1 MAKYKYLDYAGLQTL
16 VGKIK
21 DQFTAMDQKHTVVVN
36 PILKSGVQIAE
47 ITVGSTKTELFST
60 PDTTYT
66 FASGNGCF
74 TVTPVNGTAQTVN
87 VGKPTNAGHAD
98 TADTAGHANTANTA
112 ESASKLSVDNKGGEI
127 TPVYFKDG
135 VPVACATFATQA
147 EFSNLSTKVDNLV
160 ETADAL
166 VFKGDADSIKSGGT
180 FNAGY
185 TYKVSKAGTYVG
197 QICEAGDLIICVKDS
212 ANAGEAK
219 DWMVVQNNVDLVG
232 GKDTIGLVKNGSAVT
247 SATGYVATPII
258 GGVPYYKDYS
268 GDITTAVSN
277 ALDLLDNTITANVD
291 NTQNSDSVLTGDI
304 AFLISVSQA
313 DGLLSSGTCATMK
326 RITEQE
332 IGDMW
337 DAPIASEE

>member
-1 MAKYKYLDYAGLQTL
+1 MAKYKYLDYAGLETL

-21 DQFTAMDQKHTVVVN
+21 DQFTAMDQKHAVVVN
-36 PILKSGVQIAE
+36 PILKSGVKIAE
-47 ITVGSTKTELFST
+47 ITVGGTKKELFST

-66 FASGNGCF
+66 FASGEGCF

-98 TADTAGHANTANTA
+98 TAGHANTAGTA
-112 ESASKLSVDNKGGEI
+112 ESASKLSVVDKGNAT

-135 VPVACATFATQA
+135 VPVVCDTFAKQKD
-147 EFSNLSTKVDNLV
+147 FSDLSTKVDNLV

-166 VFKGDADSIKSGGT
+166 VFKGDASDIKSGGT

-185 TYKVSKAGTYVG
+185 TYKVSSAGTYAG
-197 QICEAGDLIICVKDS
+197 HLCEVGDLIICVKEGAS
-212 ANAGEAK
+212 ATTAG

-232 GKDTIGLVKNGSAVT
+232 SKDTIGLVKNGSTVT

-268 GDITTAVSN
+268 GDITSAVSN
-277 ALDLLDNTITANVD
+277 ALDALDNTITANVD
-291 NTQNSDSVLTGDI
+291 HTHNDDRVITGDI
-304 AFLISVSQA
+304 AFLISVSQV
-313 DGLLSSGTCATMK
+313 DGLLSAGTCATMK

-337 DAPIASEE
+337 GEPIASEE